1 MFKNLKISAKLLL
14 FGVLIMAIPLI
25 TVGIFSVSISGKAL
39 TSSTNEQLY
48 ARADELALLVDNV
61 INDQIKMA
69 RSFSVLDVTASALE
83 ISSGEDSEERTEKI
97 EALDRDFA
105 KIVQTE
111 GLGED
116 YQVILAVNTSGE
128 VIAASDS
135 AYFGLSLYE
144 REYIRDAL
152 QGKTNIGAVGINK
165 VTGAPFIPIA
175 VPVYSDSNS
184 LVGAVAT
191 IIEILFINDI
201 VDDTKIGEEGYS
213 YIIDSEG
220 LILAHPNQD
229 HILKTNLFD
238 FKGMETV
245 IANMTSGK
253 SGVEKYVFEG
263 ISKSCG
269 YAPIKSTGWSIGLTL
284 SDSEFLAPI
293 YLVRNII
300 ASIGVVFLIVGIL
313 ISLLFARS
321 ISSRLRQSVEFASKI
336 AAGDL
341 TAKIDINQKDEIGQL
356 ADSLKDMSENLNKI
370 LQEINSASTQVASG
384 AQQISSTSQELS
396 SGATEQASST
406 EEVSSAME
414 ELSANIQQNTENS
427 QSADEIAR
435 KITSEATEGGEAVD
449 ETVLAMRSI
458 AEKISVIEDIARNT
472 NMLALNAAIEAARAG
487 EHGKGF
493 AVVASEVRKLAE
505 NSGNAAAE
513 ITDIAGNSVK
523 AAEKAGEL
531 INNLVPQIQKTA
543 ELVQEIS
550 TSSLEQNRGAEQ
562 INQALQQLD
571 TVIQQNASSSEE
583 MASMAEEL
591 NSQSEMMQ
599 TSVEYFKLEDSM
611 KSAGSNSHSGM
622 QNSEKKKDVHKQVK
636 KEEKNEKGDDSFHD
650 FNDSAGFQEF

>member
-14 FGVLIMAIPLI
+14 FGVLILAIPLI

-39 TSSTNEQLY
+39 TRSTNEQLY

-61 INDQIKMA
+61 INDQVKMA
-69 RSFSVLDVTASALE
+69 RSFSVLETTSAALE
-83 ISSGEDSEERTEKI
+83 ISNEEDSEEKTARI

-105 KIVQTE
+105 KIAQTE
-111 GLGED
+111 GLGEE
-116 YQVILAVNTSGE
+116 YQVILAVNTSGA
-128 VIAASDS
+128 VVAASDS
-135 AYFGLSLYE
+135 QYLGLSLIE
-144 REYIRDAL
+144 RTYIQDAL
-152 QGKTNIGAVGINK
+152 QGKTNIGAVGLNK

-175 VPVYSDSNS
+175 VPVYSEEKA
-184 LVGAVAT
+184 LIGAVAT

-201 VDDTKIGEEGYS
+201 VADTKIGEEGYS

-229 HILKTNLFD
+229 HILKTNLFNS
-238 FKGMETV
+238 KGMESI

-253 SGVEKYVFEG
+253 NGVEKYVFEG

-321 ISSRLRQSVEFASKI
+321 ISTRLRKSVEFASKI

-356 ADSLKDMSENLNKI
+356 ADSLKDMSSNLNKI
-370 LQEINSASTQVASG
+370 LQEINSASNQVASG

-414 ELSANIQQNTENS
+414 QLSANIQQNTENS

-435 KITSEATEGGEAVD
+435 KITTEATLGGEAVD

-458 AEKISVIEDIARNT
+458 AEKISIIEDIARNT

-487 EHGKGF
+487 DAGKGF

-513 ITDIAGNSVK
+513 ITEIAGSSVK

-591 NSQSEMMQ
+591 SSQSEMMQ
-599 TSVEYFKLEDSM
+599 SNVEYFKLE
-611 KSAGSNSHSGM
+611 KSRTSRKGPARVNEEKADKK
-622 QNSEKKKDVHKQVK
+622 QKPQKEKKI
-636 KEEKNEKGDDSFHD
+636 EEETESDQD
-650 FNDSAGFQEF
+650 FDEAAGFQEF

>member
-14 FGVLIMAIPLI
+14 FGVSIMAVPLI

-39 TSSTNEQLY
+39 TKSTNEQLY
-48 ARADELALLVDNV
+48 ARADELSLLVDNV
-61 INDQIKMA
+61 IKDQAKMA
-69 RSFSVLDVTASALE
+69 KSFSILDVTESALD
-83 ISSGEDSEERTEKI
+83 ISYEEGSDERTEKI
-97 EALDRDFA
+97 EALNKDFA
-105 KIVQTE
+105 KIAQTE

-116 YQVILAVNTSGE
+116 YQVILAVNTSGS
-128 VIAASDS
+128 VVAASDS
-135 AYFGLSLYE
+135 KYLGVSLIE
-144 REYIRDAL
+144 REYIKNAL
-152 QGKTNIGAVGINK
+152 QGKSNIGSVGLNK

-175 VPVYSDSNS
+175 VPVYSYDNS
-184 LVGAVAT
+184 VIGAVAT
-191 IIEILFINDI
+191 IIEIQFINDI
-201 VDDTKIGEEGYS
+201 VADTKIGEEGYS
-213 YIIDSEG
+213 YIIDSTG
-220 LILAHPNQD
+220 LILAHPNQA
-229 HILKTNLFD
+229 HILKTNLFNT
-238 FKGMETV
+238 KGMENIIT
-245 IANMTSGK
+245 NMTAGK
-253 SGVEKYVFEG
+253 NGVEKYVFEG

-269 YAPIKSTGWSIGLTL
+269 YAPVKSTGWSIGLTL

-293 YLVRNII
+293 FLVRNII
-300 ASIGVVFLIVGIL
+300 ASIGIVFLLLGII

-321 ISSRLRQSVEFASKI
+321 ISSRLKQSVEFASKI

-341 TAKIDINQKDEIGQL
+341 TANIDIRQKDEIGHL
-356 ADSLKDMSENLNKI
+356 AISLKDMSSNLNKI

-406 EEVSSAME
+406 EEVSSSME
-414 ELSANIQQNTENS
+414 ELSASIQQNTENS

-435 KITSEATEGGEAVD
+435 KITKEAIQGGEAVN
-449 ETVLAMRSI
+449 ETVSAMRSI
-458 AEKISVIEDIARNT
+458 AEKISIIEDIARNT

-487 EHGKGF
+487 DAGKGF

-505 NSGNAAAE
+505 NSGNSASE
-513 ITDIAGNSVK
+513 ITDIAGSSVK

-583 MASMAEEL
+583 MAAMAEEL
-591 NSQSEMMQ
+591 SSQSEMMQ
-599 TSVEYFKLEDSM
+599 SNVEFFKLEESLHPDLPT
-611 KSAGSNSHSGM
+611 SAGTKKV
-622 QNSEKKKDVHKQVK
+622 EKKREQR
-636 KEEKNEKGDDSFHD
+636 KEMEKEVFSDS
-650 FNDSAGFQEF
+650 SSVEGFSEF